1 MLCAWQAKAFHVL
14 MCGDGGND
22 VGALKQA
29 DVGLALLSGY
39 GNSNTVSPLTI
50 RGPGL
55 LPSHRV
61 QERLFGN
68 IEKWKRL
75 ALS

>member
-39 GNSNTVSPLTI
+39 GNSNTVSPVTI
-50 RGPGL
+50 RYEAQASC
-55 LPSHRV
+55 LPTGS
-61 QERLFGN
+61 
-68 IEKWKRL
+68 EKGCLVTLKNGKGWL
-75 ALS
+75 